1 MSSTKILSQLLKN
14 IQILYVEDELETRDI
29 IVEVLSAFTNNI
41 KVAKNGKEA
50 LEIYSQGGIQLI
62 ITDIEMPVM
71 DGIEFIEK
79 VREDDILIPVIMLT
93 AYTSTEYLL
102 KTVNLNIQ
110 SYIVKPI
117 NYTKLKSTLYSVVE
131 YLNQTSNIYVH
142 INNELS
148 YDKSK
153 GILIENKT
161 KEITLNKKEKTLM
174 DLLVDSKNS
183 LVTYSQIEHSVWF
196 DYDEVMT
203 DTALRTVIKNL
214 RKKSSIKFIENVS
227 GLGYKLS
234 K

>member
-41 KVAKNGKEA
+41 KVAENGKEA

-79 VREDDILIPVIMLT
+79 VREDDILIPIIMLT

-234 K
+234 E

>member
-41 KVAKNGKEA
+41 KVAENGKEA

-79 VREDDILIPVIMLT
+79 VREDDILIPIIMLT